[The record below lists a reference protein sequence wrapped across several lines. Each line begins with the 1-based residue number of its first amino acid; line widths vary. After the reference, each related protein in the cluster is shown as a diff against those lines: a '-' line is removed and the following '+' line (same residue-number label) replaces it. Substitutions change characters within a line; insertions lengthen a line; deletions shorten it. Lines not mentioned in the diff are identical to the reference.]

1 MSTNDFRRLALEVD
15 ILGMSKIGKK
25 PIEIPEGVTI
35 TVAEQAVKVKG
46 LKGELSF
53 KLPKEVELKL
63 DGRQLL
69 VLPVGKSKRTPALWG
84 TARAILA
91 NMVTGVEKGFEKQL
105 EIEGIG
111 FKAQLEG
118 NDLILNLGFSHPVIF
133 KPPEGINISVL
144 KNIITISGISL
155 ELVGQTA
162 ANIRALKKPEP
173 YKGKGIRYA
182 GEIIRRK
189 AGKKVAGTTG

>member
-1 MSTNDFRRLALEVD
+1 
-15 ILGMSKIGKK
+15 MSKIGKK

-46 LKGELSF
+46 RKGELSF

-63 DGRQLL
+63 NGRQLL
-69 VLPVGKSKRTPALWG
+69 VLPVSKSKKTPALWG
-84 TARAILA
+84 TTRAIVA
-91 NMVTGVEKGFEKQL
+91 NMVIGVEKGFEKKL

-111 FKAQLEG
+111 FKAQLQG
-118 NDLILNLGFSHPVIF
+118 NDLILNLGFSHQVIF
-133 KPPEGINISVL
+133 KPPEGINISVE
-144 KNIITISGISL
+144 KNTIIVSGISL

-173 YKGKGIRYA
+173 YKGKGIRYV

-189 AGKKVAGTTG
+189 AGKKVAGTAG

>member
-1 MSTNDFRRLALEVD
+1 
-15 ILGMSKIGKK
+15 MSKIGKK
-25 PIEIPEGVTI
+25 PIEIPESVTI

-46 LKGELSF
+46 PKGELSF

-63 DGRQLL
+63 NGRQLL
-69 VLPVGKSKRTPALWG
+69 VLPVGKSKKTSALWG
-84 TARAILA
+84 TIRAVVA
-91 NMVTGVEKGFEKQL
+91 NMVTGVEKGFKKKL

-111 FKAQLEG
+111 FKAQIQG
-118 NDLILNLGFSHPVIF
+118 DDLILNLGFSHPVIF
-133 KPPEGINISVL
+133 KPPEGVKVSVE
-144 KNIITISGISL
+144 KNTIIVSGISL
-155 ELVGQTA
+155 ELVGQVA

-189 AGKKVAGTTG
+189 AGKKIAGTTA

>member
-1 MSTNDFRRLALEVD
+1 MKFGKN
-15 ILGMSKIGKK
+15 MSKIGKK

-35 TVAEQAVKVKG
+35 TVEKQAVKVKG
-46 LKGELSF
+46 HKGELSF

-63 DGRQLL
+63 NGRQLL
-69 VLPVGKSKRTPALWG
+69 VLPVGKSKKTPALWG
-84 TARAILA
+84 TIRAVVA
-91 NMVTGVEKGFEKQL
+91 NMVIGVEKGFEKKL

-111 FKAQLEG
+111 FKAQLQG

-133 KPPEGINISVL
+133 KPPEGVNISVE
-144 KNIITISGISL
+144 KNTIIVSGISL

-189 AGKKVAGTTG
+189 AGKKIAGTTG

>member
-1 MSTNDFRRLALEVD
+1 
-15 ILGMSKIGKK
+15 MSKIGKK

-35 TVAEQAVKVKG
+35 TVEEQAVKVKG
-46 LKGELSF
+46 PKGELSL

-63 DGRQLL
+63 NGRQLL
-69 VLPVGKSKRTPALWG
+69 VLPVGKSKKAPALWG
-84 TARAILA
+84 TIRAVVA
-91 NMVTGVEKGFEKQL
+91 NMVAGVEKGFEKKL

-111 FKAQLEG
+111 FKAQIQD

-133 KPPEGINISVL
+133 KPPEGINISVE
-144 KNIITISGISL
+144 KNTVIVSGISL

-189 AGKKVAGTTG
+189 AGKKITGTTA